1 LSEIDTLVQGYM
13 EESEGDFVGLWQV
26 ASAARRR
33 LGARTTDEA
42 RKLSLQIVKKLYQK
56 GLRPGDFDLGTRI
69 DFWPDYGCQTMLD
82 RIEREWIAA
91 GSDPNLAQ
99 PICYFARPPG

>member
-1 LSEIDTLVQGYM
+1 MSDISAIVEGYM
-13 EESEGDFVGLWQV
+13 EESEIDFVGLWQV

-42 RKLSLQIVKKLYQK
+42 RKLSLQIVKALYQR

-69 DFWPDYGCQTMLD
+69 DFWPDNGCQAMLE
-82 RIEREWIAA
+82 RIEREWVAA
-91 GSDPNLAQ
+91 GTDPNLAE